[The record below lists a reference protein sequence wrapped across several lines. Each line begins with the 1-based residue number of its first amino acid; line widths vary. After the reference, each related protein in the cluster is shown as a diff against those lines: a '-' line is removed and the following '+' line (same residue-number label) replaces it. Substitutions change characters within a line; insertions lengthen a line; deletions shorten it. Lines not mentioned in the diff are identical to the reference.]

1 MITYILNEDGEW
13 VDGEPT
19 ENGQRYKVVYADG
32 SSIQS
37 IYSIPPPELPTYL
50 TANELVKV
58 NGNPAT
64 GKASVHFAV
73 KGDSLTIT
81 ANLVD
86 GDGNIQTQIDQTSL
100 GYPPMLMLPF
110 VKVAGNT
117 IVDEVYVLTTINAGV
132 IESSGEFPTGGN
144 WQLTQDRVNASL
156 AEIYAEWQIKIESI
170 QFRVA

>member
-1 MITYILNEDGEW
+1 MITYILNEDDHW
-13 VDGEPT
+13 VEGEPT
-19 ENGQRYKVVYADG
+19 ESGQPYKIEYENG

-37 IYSIPPPELPTYL
+37 IYSIPPPELPSYSTDS
-50 TANELVKV
+50 ESVKI

-64 GKASVHFAV
+64 GKASVYFAV

-86 GDGNIQTQIDQTSL
+86 GDGNIQTQIDQTAL
-100 GYPPMLMLPF
+100 GHPPMLMLPL

-132 IESSGEFPTGGN
+132 IESSGEFPSGGN